1 MKKAMTV
8 LAEGLGHPEGPYV
21 LDDGRVVLANRH
33 LGF

>member
-1 MKKAMTV
+1 MKKAMSV
-8 LAEGLGHPEGPYV
+8 PAEGLGQSRGPHV